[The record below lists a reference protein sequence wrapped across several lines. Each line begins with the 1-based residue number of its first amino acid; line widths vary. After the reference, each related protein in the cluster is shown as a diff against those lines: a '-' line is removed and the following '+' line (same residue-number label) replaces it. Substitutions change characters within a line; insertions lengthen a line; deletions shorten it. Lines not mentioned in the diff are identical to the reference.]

1 VSISGLPLVDHH
13 CHGIVPG
20 ALDRAAFED
29 LINEGFDPPAPGTSH
44 FDTPVGL
51 AVRRWCAPV
60 LELDPLASPD
70 AYLER
75 RAALGAEEANRRL
88 LREAGVGAMLLDS
101 SYQAGH
107 VLGTAEMGSL
117 AGVPAYDIARLEAV
131 AEAVASRGVEASAY
145 PDAYVRE
152 LEATARGAVGLKTIV
167 AYRHPQGFEFD
178 PEPPSARE
186 VVEAAG
192 RWMRD
197 SGQGPVR
204 LEDPVL
210 LRFGIWSGAELARQ
224 RGVPIQFHA
233 GFGDTDLT
241 LHRANPTLLTDLV
254 RAFRDLG
261 VNVVFLHCYPYH
273 RDAAYLA
280 AVFPNVYL
288 DLGSVL
294 HYTGPSAT
302 AVLAETMEL
311 TPFARHLYSSD
322 AFGVAEFHYLGA
334 VLFRRGLQAV
344 LDGWVERDDC
354 SADEAERIAQLAA
367 AGNARRIYPLGEV

>member
-1 VSISGLPLVDHH
+1 MSISDLALVDHH
-13 CHGIVPG
+13 CHGIVAG
-20 ALDRAAFED
+20 DLDRSGFED

-51 AVRRWCAPV
+51 AVRRWCSPV
-60 LELDPLASPD
+60 LEVEPLASPD

-75 RAALGAEEANRRL
+75 RASLGPEETNRRL
-88 LREAGVGAMLLDS
+88 LRAAGVGAMLLDS
-101 SYQAGH
+101 SYQAGQ
-107 VLGTAEMGSL
+107 VVGTAGMGSL

-131 AEAVASRGVEASAY
+131 AEAVASEGVDASAY
-145 PDAYVRE
+145 PDAYVQR
-152 LEATARGAVGLKTIV
+152 LEESAADAVGLKTIV
-167 AYRHPQGFEFD
+167 AYRSPRGFDLD
-178 PEPPSARE
+178 PAPPSRE
-186 VVEAAG
+186 DVVEAAG
-192 RWMRD
+192 RWMRA
-197 SGQGPVR
+197 SGDGPFR
-204 LEDPVL
+204 LEEPVL
-210 LRFGIWSGAELARQ
+210 LRFGIWAGAELARR
-224 RGVPIQFHA
+224 RGFPIQIHA

-241 LHRANPTLLTDLV
+241 LHRTNPTLLTDLV
-254 RAFRDLG
+254 RSFRDIG

-302 AVLAETMEL
+302 AVLAEALEL
-311 TPFARHLYSSD
+311 TPFTRHLYSSD

-354 SADEAERIAQLAA
+354 SVEEADRIAQLAA
-367 AGNARRIYPLGEV
+367 EGNARRIYPLGEG

>member
-1 VSISGLPLVDHH
+1 MSLRDTALVDHH
-13 CHGIVPG
+13 CHGIVAG
-20 ALDRAAFED
+20 DLDRAAFED

-60 LELDPLASPD
+60 LELEPLASPD

-75 RAALGAEEANRRL
+75 RSALGPEEANRRL
-88 LREAGVGAMLLDS
+88 LRAAGAGALLLDS

-107 VLGTAEMGSL
+107 VLGTTEMGSL

-131 AEAVASRGVEASAY
+131 AEAVASDGVDASDY
-145 PDAYVRE
+145 PDTYVRR
-152 LEATARGAVGLKTIV
+152 LEESAARAVGLKTIV
-167 AYRHPQGFEFD
+167 AYRSPTGFDLD
-178 PEPPSARE
+178 PTPPSREE

-192 RWMRD
+192 RWMREA
-197 SGQGPVR
+197 GAGPFR

-210 LRFGIWSGAELARQ
+210 LRFGIWAGAELARR
-224 RGVPIQFHA
+224 RGFPIQVHA

-254 RAFRDLG
+254 RSFRDLG

-302 AVLAETMEL
+302 SVMAETMEL
-311 TPFARHLYSSD
+311 APFTRHLYSSD
-322 AFGVAEFHYLGA
+322 AFGVAEFHHLGA

-344 LDGWVERDDC
+344 LDTWVGRDDC
-354 SADEAERIAQLAA
+354 STDEAERIAQLAA